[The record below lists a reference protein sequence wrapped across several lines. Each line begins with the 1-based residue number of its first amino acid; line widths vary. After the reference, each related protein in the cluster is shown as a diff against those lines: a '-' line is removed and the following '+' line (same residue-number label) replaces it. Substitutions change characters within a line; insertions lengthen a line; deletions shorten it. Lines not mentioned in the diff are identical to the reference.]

1 MPAPLLVLSQLHLEL
16 HPPLRDH
23 LLIQGPLDLLPLLLD
38 LDLLLALELLLVVLD
53 QLDQMPLPM
62 MPLLSLVTLVM
73 LLPMLPMPMLMWI
86 LQHEGI
92 SGDLIY
98 TDAASCTLGS

>member
-62 MPLLSLVTLVM
+62 MPLRRAGY
-73 LLPMLPMPMLMWI
+73 PGYA
-86 LQHEGI
+86 GI
-92 SGDLIY
+92 SGDFIY
-98 TDAASCTLGS
+98 IDVASCTLGS

>member
-1 MPAPLLVLSQLHLEL
+1 MPTPLLVLSQLHLEL
-16 HPPLRDH
+16 HPPLWDH

-62 MPLLSLVTLVM
+62 MPLRHAGY
-73 LLPMLPMPMLMWI
+73 P
-86 LQHEGI
+86 G
-92 SGDLIY
+92 Y
-98 TDAASCTLGS
+98 AATYATHTYAYVDSPT